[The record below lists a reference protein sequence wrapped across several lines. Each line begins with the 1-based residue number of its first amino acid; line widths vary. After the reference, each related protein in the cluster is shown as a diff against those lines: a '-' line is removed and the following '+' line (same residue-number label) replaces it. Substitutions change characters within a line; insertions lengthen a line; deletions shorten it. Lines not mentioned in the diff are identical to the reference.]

1 MGNGK
6 RKNRRLRTLPC
17 TLTKVSIA
25 LRLWKL
31 SLEKTSNTYFFSAK
45 FKKGEEDQKILEACG
60 RHGWAMLTCDRRN
73 RYRELERRAVLQN
86 RVRQF
91 VFSAN
96 LGGLALAN
104 LLVKVYQEM
113 RKFSRQHG
121 RPFVAIVTRVGNIY
135 LRMDKQG
142 NMHGGEDPG
151 NRR

>member
-1 MGNGK
+1 ME
-6 RKNRRLRTLPC
+6 
-17 TLTKVSIA
+17 A
-25 LRLWKL
+25 LARENIK
-31 SLEKTSNTYFFSAK
+31 YIPFSAK